1 MTRNG
6 FTLVELLVALVIF
19 GLLSAA
25 GVALLSFSVIAQDNS
40 AARMDEVATLRRAGA
55 LLTGD
60 LAQAVPRVARDE
72 AGQPHAAFEGG
83 EGGVLFSFTRAGWDN
98 PGAEPRPSLQKVE
111 YRLAGNRLERVAYPL
126 LDGARPLA
134 PAAVMN
140 DVQDARLRFRDA
152 SGAWLDRWVATRP
165 TDMPRAVELEVDS
178 ARYGRIRQLFLV
190 GGRG

>member
-25 GVALLSFSVIAQDNS
+25 GVALLSFSVTAQDNS
-40 AARMDEVATLRRAGA
+40 AARMDEVSALRRVGA

-60 LAQAVPRVARDE
+60 LAQAVPRVTRDE
-72 AGQPHAAFEGG
+72 AGQSHAAFEGG
-83 EGGVLFSFTRAGWDN
+83 ARGVLLSFTRAGWDN
-98 PGAEPRPSLQKVE
+98 PDAEPRPSLQKVE

-134 PAAVMN
+134 PAEVMN
-140 DVQDARLRFRDA
+140 DVQGARLRFRDA
-152 SGAWLDRWVATRP
+152 SGAWLDRWVAARA
-165 TDMPRAVELEVDS
+165 TDMPRAVELELDS
-178 ARYGRIRQLFLV
+178 VRYGRIRQLFLV
-190 GGRG
+190 GGGG